1 MLNGPRWTQE
11 FKEFGREHVG
21 PLDDQIA
28 QMNSEIQK
36 TVENVEL
43 GKEKVKPLNVDQ
55 TLKAF
60 RDLNLQVEAYSD
72 PVTTHDTD
80 AKILKGSD
88 AAAREFATLMN
99 ENNTIVVGGVAD
111 TNDTLEAEEDAMQ
124 EIPKTM
130 DFALTDQARDP
141 EEGIPAMSG
150 VLPIG
155 GEQSEEQE
163 FEDIDKRKRDFLLT
177 NKAGAAYTSL
187 RTLADLYDVPTH
199 FIADVLCRRG
209 AEPPIDVDKDMHV

>member
-111 TNDTLEAEEDAMQ
+111 TNDTLEAEEGD
-124 EIPKTM
+124 
-130 DFALTDQARDP
+130 LLARP
-141 EEGIPAMSG
+141 
-150 VLPIG
+150 
-155 GEQSEEQE
+155 
-163 FEDIDKRKRDFLLT
+163 
-177 NKAGAAYTSL
+177 L
-187 RTLADLYDVPTH
+187 RL
-199 FIADVLCRRG
+199 
-209 AEPPIDVDKDMHV
+209 